1 VIEMETNNEKIAIIR
16 VRGITGIKHD
26 ISKTLKQ
33 MLLHKKNFC
42 VVVPKNKFYLGMIQK
57 IKDYVTWGEVDEKVY
72 NSLVEKKGEVYTRRL
87 SDRQGKIKYNRFIE
101 VSGRKIKKYFRLNS
115 PKKGFGRKGIKVSFV
130 KGGGLGYRKDKIN
143 ELIGRMNY

>member
-1 VIEMETNNEKIAIIR
+1 MEKETNNEKIAIIR

-115 PKKGFGRKGIKVSFV
+115 PKKGFGRKGIF
-130 KGGGLGYRKDKIN
+130 L
-143 ELIGRMNY
+143 ELQSL

>member
-1 VIEMETNNEKIAIIR
+1 
-16 VRGITGIKHD
+16 
-26 ISKTLKQ
+26 
-33 MLLHKKNFC
+33 
-42 VVVPKNKFYLGMIQK
+42 VPKNKFYLGMIQK

-87 SDRQGKIKYNRFIE
+87 SDRQGKIKYNRLIE

>member
-1 VIEMETNNEKIAIIR
+1 
-16 VRGITGIKHD
+16 
-26 ISKTLKQ
+26 
-33 MLLHKKNFC
+33 
-42 VVVPKNKFYLGMIQK
+42 MIQK

-143 ELIGRMNY
+143 GVSFNEVHTLEHDSILGGIRYGGNWYIYA